1 MKKHVKARLID
12 DARLWWKM
20 WSVRAAGI
28 FAAVLTAM
36 AANPAP
42 VLQYLNS
49 LPDSFKP
56 FVPVLTLVVTFGVPT
71 LLRLWRQPKI
81 AAQGKTDEPDKAGA

>member
-1 MKKHVKARLID
+1 MTKHLID
-12 DARLWWKM
+12 EARHWWKM
-20 WSVRAAGI
+20 WSIRAAGI
-28 FAAVLTAM
+28 FAAVLAAV

-42 VLQYLNS
+42 ILQYLAS
-49 LPDSFKP
+49 LPESVKP

-81 AAQGKTDEPDKAGA
+81 ARNTEEELP